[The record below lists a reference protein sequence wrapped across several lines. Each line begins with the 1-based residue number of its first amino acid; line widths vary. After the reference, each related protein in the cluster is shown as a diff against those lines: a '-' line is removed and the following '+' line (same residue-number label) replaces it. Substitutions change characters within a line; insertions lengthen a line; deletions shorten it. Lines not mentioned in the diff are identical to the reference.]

1 MSMKHTPGPWKIA
14 GEHADRQTF
23 IYALNK
29 RGTNRF
35 WFDIQSGLTDDKQRT
50 SVAEL
55 SANARLI
62 AAAPELLDALKD
74 CIQLM
79 KLDLECLA
87 FVQPEL
93 KKAMAAIEKATGEQ
107 A

>member
-1 MSMKHTPGPWKIA
+1 MSTKHTPGPWIWEDEHRGLFGA
-14 GEHADRQTF
+14 GPDNTVLD
-23 IYALNK
+23 YASYEGMCLHWN
-29 RGTNRF
+29 NRR
-35 WFDIQSGLTDDKQRT
+35 D
-50 SVAEL
+50 
-55 SANARLI
+55 ANARLI
-62 AAAPELLDALKD
+62 AAAPDLLDALKD

-79 KLDLECLA
+79 KIDLEGLA